1 MSTSDDVVRIGLLH
15 DLQAWLE
22 SLECVLDADDRV
34 KVAVAHTDPA
44 WVRSAVERGDVD
56 VVLISVSEDL
66 GVEPVRAMLRGRPGV
81 DVVVI
86 SDSNE
91 AGFISDVVRAGA
103 RGWVR
108 SSATIEDLV
117 EVVQGVSRG
126 ESWFPPKHV
135 TKLVNGLLQSERT
148 RVHRNEL
155 LDALSSRE
163 REILESL
170 ARGMSRQEIAEQLF
184 ISSHTVRTHIN
195 HVLRKL
201 NVHTTL
207 AAVTLVR
214 TREPDRSALPGP
226 HVRTAVDP
234 LT

>member
-1 MSTSDDVVRIGLLH
+1 MSRSDDVVRIGLQH

-22 SLECVLDADDRV
+22 SLECVLEADDRV
-34 KVAVAHTDPA
+34 EVVVAHTDPA
-44 WVRSAVERGDVD
+44 WVRNAVERGDVD
-56 VVLISVSEDL
+56 LVLIGLSEDL
-66 GVEPVRAMLRGRPGV
+66 GVEPLRAMLGGGPGI

-86 SDSNE
+86 SDSDE

-103 RGWVR
+103 RGWLQ
-108 SSATIEDLV
+108 SSASIEDLV

-126 ESWFPPKHV
+126 EGWFPPAHV
-135 TKLVNGLLQSERT
+135 TKFVNGLLQSERT
-148 RVHRNEL
+148 RVHRDEL

-163 REILESL
+163 REILECL
-170 ARGMSRQEIAEQLF
+170 ARGMSRHEIAEQLF

-201 NVHTTL
+201 NVHSTL

-214 TREPDRSALPGP
+214 NREPDRGAWPGP